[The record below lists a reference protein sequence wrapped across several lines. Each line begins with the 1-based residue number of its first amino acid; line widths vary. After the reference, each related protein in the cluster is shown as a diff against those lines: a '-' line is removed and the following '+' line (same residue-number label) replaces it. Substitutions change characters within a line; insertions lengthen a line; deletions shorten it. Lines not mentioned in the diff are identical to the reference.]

1 MLRAFVGAVGL
12 ALRTGALIVLE
23 HLFQLYLALLQLFL
37 EVLDL
42 VFDGPPLRLD
52 LLLLLVDLDK
62 FLGLLYNLFFF
73 LDHYLLELLDLFFE
87 VRRLLFV
94 LDILGLDLLDL
105 LDGLLGFLLSLIDNF
120 LLLLHDLRLGF
131 EFRIQV

>member
-1 MLRAFVGAVGL
+1 MLRAFEGAVGL
-12 ALRTGALIVLE
+12 ALRAGALIVLE

-62 FLGLLYNLFFF
+62 FLGLLYNLLFF

-87 VRRLLFV
+87 VRRLLLV

-105 LDGLLGFLLSLIDNF
+105 LDGLLGFLLSLNDNF

>member
-1 MLRAFVGAVGL
+1 MLRAFEGAVGL
-12 ALRTGALIVLE
+12 ALRAGALIVLE
-23 HLFQLYLALLQLFL
+23 HLFQLYLALLQLIL
-37 EVLDL
+37 EVPDL

-62 FLGLLYNLFFF
+62 FLGLLYNLLFF
-73 LDHYLLELLDLFFE
+73 LDHYLLELLDLFFK

-105 LDGLLGFLLSLIDNF
+105 LDGLLGFLLGINDNF
-120 LLLLHDLRLGF
+120 LLLLHNFSLGF
-131 EFRIQV
+131 ELRLHI

>member
-1 MLRAFVGAVGL
+1 MLRAFEGAVGL
-12 ALRTGALIVLE
+12 ALRAGALIVLE

-62 FLGLLYNLFFF
+62 FLGLLYNLLFF

-87 VRRLLFV
+87 VRRLLLV

-105 LDGLLGFLLSLIDNF
+105 LDGLLGFLLSLNDNF

-131 EFRIQV
+131 EFRIQI